1 MNKLTDELLEA
12 LRSVAGGCG
21 RWLESDP
28 RISELAE
35 LELIT
40 FAMWRPAYEG
50 DPRSG
55 PAWVVTT
62 AGSAYLAGY
71 EHGCKRRQ
79 NLET

>member
-1 MNKLTDELLEA
+1 MKTLTDELLEA
-12 LRSVAGGCG
+12 LNSVAGGCG
-21 RWLESDP
+21 RWLEGDP

-35 LELIT
+35 MELVIW
-40 FAMWRPAYEG
+40 AEWRAAYEG
-50 DPRSG
+50 DPTSG